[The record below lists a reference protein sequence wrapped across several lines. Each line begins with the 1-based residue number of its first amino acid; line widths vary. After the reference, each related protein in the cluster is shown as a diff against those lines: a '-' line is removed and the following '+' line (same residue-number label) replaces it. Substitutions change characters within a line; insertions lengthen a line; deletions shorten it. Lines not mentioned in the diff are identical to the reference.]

1 MTPRRFRLLLVA
13 LLGLSLALPLE
24 TRSVP
29 TMLSVFGVV
38 IPVIGGRMGGG
49 GRWLAYLAGVS
60 VALNLLE
67 LLGMRQLQSLGIL
80 LSALYFGLA
89 AAVILRQVF
98 QCRCSSYDALAGAVS
113 CFLLVG
119 LGWTAVFG
127 LLEQLQ
133 PGSLAGPAELDAS
146 SLFYFSFV
154 TLLTVG
160 YGDIAPATPVAR
172 QLAVMTG
179 LTGMLFSAVVLASLV
194 SLQLA
199 RTAERQPE
207 PGPTG

>member
-1 MTPRRFRLLLVA
+1 MTPLRFRLLLSALVA
-13 LLGLSLALPLE
+13 LSLALPLE
-24 TRSVP
+24 TRDVQ
-29 TMLSVFGVV
+29 TMLSIFGVA
-38 IPVIGGRMGGG
+38 IPLVGGRMGGG
-49 GRWLAYLAGVS
+49 RWLAFLAGVS
-60 VALNLLE
+60 VAVNLLE
-67 LLGMRQLQSLGIL
+67 LVGVLPGGGVGVL
-80 LSALYFGLA
+80 LSALYFGAA

-98 QCRCSSYDALAGAVS
+98 QCRCSSLDMLAGAVS

-119 LGWTAVFG
+119 LGWTALFG
-127 LLEQLQ
+127 LLEQVQ
-133 PGSLAGPAELDAS
+133 PGSLACPAELDAS

-160 YGDIAPATPVAR
+160 YGDIAPATPLAR

-199 RTAERQPE
+199 RREAERPAKA
-207 PGPTG
+207 G